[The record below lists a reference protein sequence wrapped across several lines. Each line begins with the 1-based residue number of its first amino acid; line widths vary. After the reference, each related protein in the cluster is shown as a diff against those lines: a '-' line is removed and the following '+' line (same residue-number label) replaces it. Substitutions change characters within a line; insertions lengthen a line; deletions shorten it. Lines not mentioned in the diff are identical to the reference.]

1 MQNETN
7 AVISASPEV
16 ATESTS
22 SAKSARRVSS
32 AKKTGKTSSAKKVTK
47 AAEAPK
53 AEAAAPSDGKIVL
66 KSLCSQLKI
75 NPRIARRK
83 LRKAGLAFHG
93 HRDRWTFTEKQ
104 AEKVKEVLRP
114 N

>member
-1 MQNETN
+1 MQNESN
-7 AVISASPEV
+7 AIISASPEV
-16 ATESTS
+16 ATESTA
-22 SAKSARRVSS
+22 SAKPARRVSS

-53 AEAAAPSDGKIVL
+53 AEAAASDGKIVL